1 MHKDKDNERVRTREL
16 LLDRYVLALDDG
28 DPEET
33 AAVLDA
39 VYEAALDDP
48 EIDRLIMEITRAYRE
63 ERRLAPMDMDAELV
77 RALLRQHVPSAFITH
92 EHLKKPLT
100 VGEVAGWLQ
109 AQGRVRPG
117 DEETNRSLLGSAAPL
132 PKLLNAQE
140 VKKLAAGLGVSASEF
155 YWRVF
160 RDAAITMGIA
170 RSNSQVQLAAR
181 ERRMRRNSRRD
192 EKKQDS

>member
-1 MHKDKDNERVRTREL
+1 
-16 LLDRYVLALDDG
+16 
-28 DPEET
+28 
-33 AAVLDA
+33 
-39 VYEAALDDP
+39 
-48 EIDRLIMEITRAYRE
+48 
-63 ERRLAPMDMDAELV
+63 
-77 RALLRQHVPSAFITH
+77 
-92 EHLKKPLT
+92 
-100 VGEVAGWLQ
+100 
-109 AQGRVRPG
+109 
-117 DEETNRSLLGSAAPL
+117 SAAPL